1 MNKETFYFPHD
12 YEPTSDPKIQALLGE
27 YGGMGYGV
35 FWRVV
40 EMMHSN
46 AEHKLPLKQY
56 IFLAIAKQML
66 ASAEQTEA
74 IIHFAILPCE
84 LFISDGEYFWS
95 NRVNENFKRRM
106 EISEIRSKAGR
117 IGAIAKQKLASAEQN
132 LAKPGK
138 GKEKKGKESRVK
150 KSIFIPPT
158 LEEVSGYCFERN
170 NGINPQHFIDSNTAK
185 GWVTGK
191 LQTPIKDWKAVVR
204 TWENNS
210 HNRNTAEEY
219 VPEFRDFKYIT
230 EEEECERLLKL

>member
-1 MNKETFYFPHD
+1 MFILEERYGNDGYAFWFKLLEMLGGTEGHVID
-12 YEPTSDPKIQALLGE
+12 LNNPT
-27 YGGMGYGV
+27 
-35 FWRVV
+35 
-40 EMMHSN
+40 N
-46 AEHKLPLKQY
+46 AEYLRSKTRRSYEQMMENLNL
-56 IFLAIAKQML
+56 LATL
-66 ASAEQTEA
+66 DA
-74 IIHFAILPCE
+74 IDPQLWTQKIIWCQKFVDG
-84 LFISDGEYFWS
+84 ISDVY
-95 NRVNENFKRRM
+95 
-106 EISEIRSKAGR
+106 IRSR
-117 IGAIAKQKLASAEQN
+117 HTETPRRPDNYAE
-132 LAKPGK
+132 KPRADSVSTTK
-138 GKEKKGKESRVK
+138 NPQSRVKESRVK